1 MIAASSAIS
10 DVSITDSSFPIVFIT
25 RQCRDAGALSSV
37 SFSHLRNYKV
47 FMMRI
52 LTASLIF
59 FALSACATPPV
70 VAPTAA
76 PAGNYKLDPTH
87 ASVNWSLSHAGLSNY
102 TARFDTISGALNFN
116 PESPENSTVDIR
128 IDPKSVNTGLPKFNE
143 EIATSGN
150 YFDADKFPEIKFVS
164 TDIKLTG
171 EATGLITGDLTV
183 KGVTKP
189 VTLDVV
195 FNGAGKSFGNPGK
208 TLGFSATTK
217 FLRSDYN
224 MGHLVSFGIGDEV
237 TLRIETEFNEAQ

>member
-1 MIAASSAIS
+1 
-10 DVSITDSSFPIVFIT
+10 
-25 RQCRDAGALSSV
+25 
-37 SFSHLRNYKV
+37 
-47 FMMRI
+47 MMRVFA
-52 LTASLIF
+52 TFLIF
-59 FALSACATPPV
+59 VILSACATPPV
-70 VAPTAA
+70 VTPSAA

-87 ASVNWSLSHAGLSNY
+87 ASVTWSLSHAGLSNY

-116 PESPENSTVDIR
+116 PDAPQNSTVDIR
-128 IDPKSVNTGLPKFNE
+128 IDPKSISTGLPKFDE

-150 YFDADKFPEIKFVS
+150 YFDANTFPEIRFVS

-171 EATGLITGDLTV
+171 DATGLITGDLTV

-189 VTLDVV
+189 VTLDVT

-208 TLGFSATTK
+208 TLGFSATTS

-237 TLRIETEFNEAQ
+237 SLRIETEFNEGQ

>member
-1 MIAASSAIS
+1 MIRIF
-10 DVSITDSSFPIVFIT
+10 TT
-25 RQCRDAGALSSV
+25 AL
-37 SFSHLRNYKV
+37 
-47 FMMRI
+47 
-52 LTASLIF
+52 A
-59 FALSACATPPV
+59 FALLSACATPPIV
-70 VAPTAA
+70 SPTAA

-87 ASVNWSLSHAGLSNY
+87 ASVHWSLSHAGLSNY
-102 TARFDTISGALNFN
+102 TARFDDISGALNFDSD
-116 PESPENSTVDIR
+116 SPENSRVDIR
-128 IDPKSVNTGLPKFNE
+128 IDPKSVNTGLPKFDE

-150 YFDADKFPEIKFVS
+150 YFDADKYPEIRFIS

-189 VTLDVV
+189 VTLDVI

-237 TLRIETEFNEAQ
+237 TLRIETEFNEAR

>member
-1 MIAASSAIS
+1 MKHILM
-10 DVSITDSSFPIVFIT
+10 T
-25 RQCRDAGALSSV
+25 ALAFSV
-37 SFSHLRNYKV
+37 
-47 FMMRI
+47 
-52 LTASLIF
+52 
-59 FALSACATPPV
+59 LSACATPPV
-70 VAPTAA
+70 IAPSAA

-87 ASVNWSLSHAGLSNY
+87 ASVTWSLSHAGLSNY
-102 TARFDTISGALNFN
+102 TARFDDISGALNFQSEA
-116 PESPENSTVDIR
+116 PQNSSVDIR
-128 IDPKSVNTGLPKFNE
+128 IDPKSVSTGLPKFDE

-150 YFDADKFPEIKFVS
+150 YFDANKFPEIRFVS
-164 TDIKLTG
+164 TNIQITG
-171 EATGLITGDLTV
+171 ETTGLITGDLTL

-189 VTLDVV
+189 VTLDVT

>member
-1 MIAASSAIS
+1 MK
-10 DVSITDSSFPIVFIT
+10 
-25 RQCRDAGALSSV
+25 
-37 SFSHLRNYKV
+37 H
-47 FMMRI
+47 I
-52 LTASLIF
+52 LTSA
-59 FALSACATPPV
+59 FAFSVLTACATPPV
-70 VAPTAA
+70 IAPSAA

-87 ASVNWSLSHAGLSNY
+87 ASVTWSLSHAGLSNY
-102 TARFDTISGALNFN
+102 TARFDDISGALNFQSEA
-116 PESPENSTVDIR
+116 PQNSTVDIR
-128 IDPKSVNTGLPKFNE
+128 IDPKSVSTGLPKFDE

-150 YFDADKFPEIKFVS
+150 YFDADKFPEIRFVS
-164 TDIKLTG
+164 TNIQITG
-171 EATGLITGDLTV
+171 EATGLITGDLTL

-189 VTLDVV
+189 VTLDVT